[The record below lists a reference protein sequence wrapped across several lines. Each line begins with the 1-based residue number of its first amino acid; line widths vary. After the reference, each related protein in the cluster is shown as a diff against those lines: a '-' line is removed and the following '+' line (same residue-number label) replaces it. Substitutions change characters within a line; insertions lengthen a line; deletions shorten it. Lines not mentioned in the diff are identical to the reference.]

1 MWKPGSPRLPF
12 AAVVASVLLE
22 KVCEW
27 GICGTAV
34 DILAK
39 PMERQMCEQVL
50 HFSRAIHEPFA
61 KASRDM
67 NAAVVTSVIVAASA
81 CCVAPARAQSHI
93 EAVPSV
99 TIGSIYDNNLFAL
112 QQADAGHMLLIR
124 PGLGTAIDTPR
135 LSLGSLFTFDSQ
147 HSNHQD
153 LTMIDARRHADA
165 ALKYR
170 TTPMTT
176 LGLIAQ
182 YDRTETP
189 GEINIG
195 TGILS
200 ERRQATRWEVSPNFA
215 RRVREHTSIA
225 GSYAYTAETLVDN
238 GSGRMQMARAGVSQI
253 VSTRS
258 SLTGWILGRHFADP
272 TDATNGS
279 DSVAVLGGWEH
290 QFSPASHLSIQAG
303 PRVSSYRGLQPEVNA
318 GLTRQTPRLKV
329 GIDYSHSETIVLGI
343 RGPVVYNG
351 GGALIT
357 WPFRHTMELTSH
369 TAATA
374 IDTLDQHRLT
384 SYRQTFV
391 ASWTPGGLYTLNASY
406 GLDYQQGNVRHGVF
420 FDSNVWRHVFGVSVT
435 VAPRYSRSIKE
446 PDDPAARAKGVSK

>member
-1 MWKPGSPRLPF
+1 MR
-12 AAVVASVLLE
+12 
-22 KVCEW
+22 
-27 GICGTAV
+27 
-34 DILAK
+34 
-39 PMERQMCEQVL
+39 
-50 HFSRAIHEPFA
+50 
-61 KASRDM
+61 
-67 NAAVVTSVIVAASA
+67 AAVVTSVIVAASA
-81 CCVAPARAQSHI
+81 SHAMPSAAQSHI

-99 TIGSIYDNNLFAL
+99 TIGSIYDNNLFVQ
-112 QQADAGHMLLIR
+112 QQADAGHMLLVR

-135 LSLGSLFTFDSQ
+135 LSLSSLFTFDSQ
-147 HSNHQD
+147 HSNHRD
-153 LTMIDARRHADA
+153 LTMIDARRHGDA
-165 ALKYR
+165 TFKYR

-176 LGLIAQ
+176 LGFIAQ

-200 ERRQATRWEVSPNFA
+200 ERRQPRGGRSRRTSRVVSGSTP
-215 RRVREHTSIA
+215 SIA

-238 GSGRMQMARAGVSQI
+238 GSGRMQMARAGFSQI

-258 SLTGWILGRHFADP
+258 SLTGWVLGRHFADP
-272 TDATNGS
+272 TDVSNGS

-318 GLTRQTPRLKV
+318 GITRATPRLQI

-351 GGALIT
+351 GGARVT
-357 WPFRHTMELTSH
+357 WPFRHTMELSSH

-406 GLDYQQGNVRHGVF
+406 GVDYQQGNVRHGVF
-420 FDSNVWRHVFGVSVT
+420 FDSNVWRHVFGVNVT
-435 VAPRYSRSIKE
+435 VAPRYSRSIKA

>member
-1 MWKPGSPRLPF
+1 
-12 AAVVASVLLE
+12 
-22 KVCEW
+22 
-27 GICGTAV
+27 
-34 DILAK
+34 
-39 PMERQMCEQVL
+39 MCEQLL
-50 HFSRAIHEPFA
+50 HFSRAIREPFA
-61 KASRDM
+61 KATGDM
-67 NAAVVTSVIVAASA
+67 KAAVVTSLIVAASA
-81 CCVAPARAQSHI
+81 WHAAPATAQSHI

-99 TIGSIYDNNLFAL
+99 TIGSIYDNNLFAQ
-112 QQADAGHMLLIR
+112 QQADAGHMLLVR

-135 LSLGSLFTFDSQ
+135 LSLSSLFTFDSQ

-153 LTMIDARRHADA
+153 LTMIDARRHGDA
-165 ALKYR
+165 AFKYR

-176 LGLIAQ
+176 LGFIAQ

-215 RRVREHTSIA
+215 HRLREHTSIA

-238 GSGRMQMARAGVSQI
+238 GSGRMQMARAGFSQI

-258 SLTGWILGRHFADP
+258 SLTGWVLGRHFADP
-272 TDATNGS
+272 TDVTNGS

-290 QFSPASHLSIQAG
+290 QFSAASHLSIQAG
-303 PRVSSYRGLQPEVNA
+303 PRVSSYRGLEPEVSA
-318 GLTRQTPRLKV
+318 GIIRETPRLRV

-351 GGALIT
+351 GGARVT
-357 WPFRHTMELTSH
+357 WPFRHTMELASH

-406 GLDYQQGNVRHGVF
+406 GVDYQQGNVRHGLF
-420 FDSNVWRHVFGVSVT
+420 FDSEVWRHVFGVSVT